1 MAKKQ
6 ITIDD
11 GSKGR
16 KQVELNLN
24 THNLNPTIG
33 SEGGNW
39 RVAVQQTPKTTAAQQ
54 LAENLKQG
62 VKVYGQ
68 GVKLAQAKAEDDVA
82 KMTDEEYDKFLTEGL
97 DPDAKSLFGYTKT
110 YNQMLAQKYYAE
122 EVPNKLQDI
131 STEMFSNY
139 YDYKDA
145 ATFEAALQ
153 EKTQGVYDEADA
165 LLNDN
170 VFGNEA
176 NRVLKNVTQNDF
188 VTKERA
194 KFIQELPK
202 RNAELGKQAINRGID
217 DIDDSVLAQG
227 LFGKNTRDIYSTN
240 AGSFRT
246 PQEANEAFY
255 TSTYTRI
262 QTLASSK
269 STADNDLAQQMLDS
283 IGNGKSIT
291 GIDRTIGGMDIF
303 ATGKRQLELTQ
314 LDAALEEKAE
324 TAYTDAV
331 KAVQIPLAR
340 LESEAVRALVSD
352 APESEVRATLTKAL
366 ADLETPEGI
375 TENPNDTQ
383 RDLIAVGI
391 KSILDNPKL
400 FKNEHAKN
408 FYLNNNSI
416 LNTLYDSA
424 LNNLDDSLT
433 KPVSSA
439 YGARREPI
447 GRGAEF
453 VVDAKLKLAEMYTSI
468 SIESLKLEGS
478 TERLLKFQELEQ
490 GLKTEFN
497 SWKDEYLGQASII
510 KGQAEAVEQE
520 EKLAQAL
527 AFDPSAGD
535 FADNSQALDA
545 IIKDGIADKKGPID
559 SDNNVNGFFEKN
571 RLNNFISAFNGKFLS
586 GEDLTRNVN
595 KIHEEFE
602 DGRRDAD
609 LFSSTAI
616 NELERTLKKQDLA
629 SKYTVT
635 GISSTALLQ
644 GYVPSSFNKK
654 DPSQQSLL
662 EDLMYGVHNLGDKL
676 FNDGNRQV
684 SDYGPS
690 QSPFVVNTSYKSLL
704 EDTGLT
710 FSSFPI
716 MEGGDIRQ
724 TISAVETYFN
734 AKEISDLDD
743 FYQTSFPAISEQ
755 YKIPL
760 DKLMEMQRSYL
771 QKHNYIET
779 K

>member
-6 ITIDD
+6 ITIND

-68 GVKLAQAKAEDDVA
+68 GVELAQAKAEDDVA

-227 LFGKNTRDIYSTN
+227 LFGKSTRDIYSSN

-262 QTLASSK
+262 RTLAESK

-283 IGNGKSIT
+283 IGNGKSIAGVEGSK

-314 LDAALEEKAE
+314 LDTHLEEKAE
-324 TAYTDAV
+324 TAYADAV
-331 KAVQIPLAR
+331 KAIQIPTAKAEAQVVRLLAQG
-340 LESEAVRALVSD
+340 
-352 APESEVRATLTKAL
+352 APEAEVRATLT
-366 ADLETPEGI
+366 DLIAELESPEGK
-375 TENPNDTQ
+375 ERFPNDTE
-383 RDLIAVGI
+383 RDLLTIELQGMRNNT
-391 KSILDNPKL
+391 KY

-408 FYLNNNSI
+408 YWQNSQTVYES
-416 LNTLYDSA
+416 TLKIAVDNIPDAFTESTDTTRA
-424 LNNLDDSLT
+424 
-433 KPVSSA
+433 
-439 YGARREPI
+439 GAPREPVGI
-447 GRGAEF
+447 GAQF
-453 VVDAKLKLAEMYTSI
+453 VTAAQFELTDKYTEI
-468 SIESLKLEGS
+468 AIEVQSIEDSNEK
-478 TERLLKFQELEQ
+478 LLKFRELEKEAIA
-490 GLKTEFN
+490 GFKTWSEEYFN
-497 SWKDEYLGQASII
+497 QASIVNE
-510 KGQAEAVEQE
+510 QAEATKKQTLIDEA
-520 EKLAQAL
+520 KTYDATADDYKDNPQAL
-527 AFDPSAGD
+527 E
-535 FADNSQALDA
+535 A
-545 IIKDGIADKKGPID
+545 IIQDGKDSNKKETINGDKDVRGVWFGTRF
-559 SDNNVNGFFEKN
+559 DNFVKASNTQLITGD
-571 RLNNFISAFNGKFLS
+571 
-586 GEDLTRNVN
+586 DLTRNFN
-595 KIHEEFE
+595 DIHGDLEKRELILGVRLGNTLSTGLERVANAQELASSYMVAGINSDVLLSGSIPLPTLFFMGRGGGGASSNNLAPMAFTDFFDDSGMTFE
-602 DGRRDAD
+602 D
-609 LFSSTAI
+609 F
-616 NELERTLKKQDLA
+616 
-629 SKYTVT
+629 
-635 GISSTALLQ
+635 
-644 GYVPSSFNKK
+644 P
-654 DPSQQSLL
+654 
-662 EDLMYGVHNLGDKL
+662 
-676 FNDGNRQV
+676 
-684 SDYGPS
+684 
-690 QSPFVVNTSYKSLL
+690 VVV
-704 EDTGLT
+704 
-710 FSSFPI
+710 
-716 MEGGDIRQ
+716 GGDIQ
-724 TISAVETYFN
+724 NTIDAVDTYFN
-734 AKEISDLDD
+734 AKGIDQLDGAFSGPFNAIADKYGISL
-743 FYQTSFPAISEQ
+743 EQ
-755 YKIPL
+755 
-760 DKLMEMQRSYL
+760 LMQQQRSYL
-771 QKHNYIET
+771 QNYNFLKSE
-779 K
+779 